1 MRPVVFVLLMVFGAS
16 TLQPAPNPEGSVF
29 SGTWVLNRE
38 KSKLP
43 SGYPYRSMTL
53 QFAVVFDTVTIGGRF
68 VTTTGQTQTA
78 TELFHM
84 DGKEHPGTLNPGV
97 VITAR
102 WIDARTLETGG
113 KKDGQDVG
121 AVTYQV
127 SRDGRTLT
135 QKYSRS
141 PEQELVFDHR

>member
-1 MRPVVFVLLMVFGAS
+1 MRAVLFVLLMGLGVS
-16 TLQPAPNPEGSVF
+16 SLQPAPNPEGSVF
-29 SGTWVLNRE
+29 PGTWVLNLE

-53 QFAVVFDTVTIGGRF
+53 QVAVVFDTVTIGGRF
-68 VTTTGQTQTA
+68 VTTAGQTQTA
-78 TELFHM
+78 TELFHV
-84 DGKEHPGTLNPGV
+84 DGKEHPGTLHPGV

-121 AVTYQV
+121 VITCQV
-127 SRDGRTLT
+127 SRDGRSLT
-135 QKYSRS
+135 QKYSSS
-141 PEQELVFDHR
+141 PEQELVFERR